1 VIGTLQKLR
10 ERPLEEL
17 EAELKSFSRR
27 RQMVLLLPALFS
39 EFETPAMPRIIQE
52 LQGVDYLEHIVLS
65 LDRAGEKEF
74 REARKK
80 MSVLSADVKIVWHD
94 GPRMQKFYKEL
105 KKNDFDLKMPG
116 KGRSVWMTSGT
127 FCRTGTSTPS
137 PCTIATSSIIGGRS
151 SPGFSIPSFT
161 RRWTSSSARGI
172 TRG

>member
-1 VIGTLQKLR
+1 MADFFQNGVIGTLQKLR

-74 REARKK
+74 REARKRC
-80 MSVLSADVKIVWHD
+80 
-94 GPRMQKFYKEL
+94 PFFR
-105 KKNDFDLKMPG
+105 
-116 KGRSVWMTSGT
+116 
-127 FCRTGTSTPS
+127 RT
-137 PCTIATSSIIGGRS
+137 
-151 SPGFSIPSFT
+151 
-161 RRWTSSSARGI
+161 
-172 TRG
+172 